1 VSPTIGS
8 DWRDVRVLVTG
19 ARGFIGSHLCQR
31 LVTSGA
37 IVQALSSR
45 SNFEGLS
52 PDVTWS
58 AVDLTDFNAVRE
70 TIRQSAPEV
79 VFHLAGHVTGSQAI
93 GDVVPTFSKNL
104 ASTVNLLTSTTEVGE
119 CRVVLAGSM
128 HEPESDEPGAI
139 PPSPYAASKWA
150 SSAYARMF
158 YQLYRF
164 PVVIA
169 RPMMVYG
176 PAQWDVTKLLP
187 HVITSLMS
195 STPPSVS
202 SGKRTL
208 DWVFIDDVVGGL
220 MVLAMTPKA
229 YGQTI
234 DLGSGVLTSI
244 REIVENIAAQ
254 IDASIPIVFGSL
266 PDRPFERPRTAR
278 TEQTRQLTGWC
289 AETSLAEGIKKT
301 VDWWRAVTVA
311 FLAMLLDFEWLFA
324 WLPF

>member
-1 VSPTIGS
+1 
-8 DWRDVRVLVTG
+8 
-19 ARGFIGSHLCQR
+19 
-31 LVTSGA
+31 
-37 IVQALSSR
+37 
-45 SNFEGLS
+45 
-52 PDVTWS
+52 
-58 AVDLTDFNAVRE
+58 
-70 TIRQSAPEV
+70 
-79 VFHLAGHVTGSQAI
+79 
-93 GDVVPTFSKNL
+93 
-104 ASTVNLLTSTTEVGE
+104 
-119 CRVVLAGSM
+119 
-128 HEPESDEPGAI
+128 
-139 PPSPYAASKWA
+139 
-150 SSAYARMF
+150 
-158 YQLYRF
+158 
-164 PVVIA
+164 
-169 RPMMVYG
+169 
-176 PAQWDVTKLLP
+176 
-187 HVITSLMS
+187 
-195 STPPSVS
+195 
-202 SGKRTL
+202 
-208 DWVFIDDVVGGL
+208 VVGGL